1 MTRKCILLVLV
12 VLLCAAVPAMGD
24 PSFEI
29 LTWTTPVAAP
39 ANGEPLSSSSSFTM
53 RSRVGG
59 PFAGYAESGSFS
71 LWGCSAYTPV
81 ECVFFATL
89 AVDGDVVM
97 RWTVESM
104 TGISGFNVYR
114 SLHQEGPYERLNEQ
128 PLAPESPG
136 SYEDDSAWPATEFW
150 YELRVVLADG
160 TEEPVL
166 SGPASVTT
174 GGTLVT
180 RMRSVAPNPFT
191 EQSVIQYEIASLE
204 GGASLV
210 IYDISGRVVRSFD
223 LAPERPGRYEVA
235 WNGRN
240 GNGQRVASGVYFCAF
255 EAGGK
260 RDTRSIVL
268 LR

>member
-1 MTRKCILLVLV
+1 MTRKCVLLALVL
-12 VLLCAAVPAMGD
+12 LLCAAAPAMGV
-24 PSFEI
+24 PSFEL
-29 LTWTTPVAAP
+29 LTWTTPGAAP
-39 ANGEPLSSSSSFTM
+39 AGGEPLSSSASFTM

-81 ECVFFATL
+81 ECVFFASV
-89 AVDGDVVM
+89 AVDGAVIM
-97 RWTVESM
+97 RWSVESM
-104 TGISGFNVYR
+104 SGIDGFNVYR
-114 SLHQEGPYERLNEQ
+114 SLAEEGPYERLNEQ
-128 PLAPESPG
+128 PLPPETPG
-136 SYEDDSAWPATEFW
+136 VYEDDTAWPGTEFW
-150 YELRVVLADG
+150 YELRVVLTDG

-166 SGPASVTT
+166 SGPASVVT
-174 GGTLVT
+174 GGSLVT

-191 EQSVIQYEIASLE
+191 EQSVIQYEIASLA
-204 GGASLV
+204 GGARLA

-223 LAPERPGRYEVA
+223 VTPERPGRYEVV

-240 GNGQRVASGVYFCAF
+240 EGGQRVASGVYFCAF